1 MNKYFPIII
10 TIMCIFFF
18 NIGSHASD
26 NSSNNSITLKLP
38 PKSLAQWYKPENKR
52 QVWLHTMFRL
62 RREML
67 AMQDYSADKQD
78 KELHKWSQKFIKDY
92 QSIADMVPQW
102 QEYLKLEHLKTLET
116 AVNKQQYTSIA
127 PILKKLG
134 KTCMNCHDEYKT
146 IATLLYR
153 TADFSIQKVQLKSH
167 LHDYDEVMEHLSS
180 TVNRINIAIKD
191 GYFSKA
197 QQLIPSLENQLS
209 GLSENCSECHKK
221 DTIPV
226 ERIMGASQ
234 QLLPE
239 LAEKIELKDKKQA
252 GRKLGEF
259 AVKVC
264 ARCHAVHK
272 LTSDLKQELQ

>member
-1 MNKYFPIII
+1 MKIFFPIIL
-10 TIMCIFFF
+10 TIICIFFS
-18 NIGSHASD
+18 NISIYASD
-26 NSSNNSITLKLP
+26 TSSNNTITIKLP
-38 PKSLAQWYKPENKR
+38 HKSLSQWYKPENKR

-78 KELHKWSQKFIKDY
+78 KELQKWSQKFIKDY
-92 QSIADMVPQW
+92 QSISDMVPQW
-102 QEYLKLEHLKTLET
+102 QEYLKLEYLTTLET

-134 KTCMNCHDEYKT
+134 KTCMNCHDDYKT

-153 TADFSIQKVQLKSH
+153 TPDFSIQKVQLKSH
-167 LHDYDEVMEHLSS
+167 SHDYDEFMEHLSS

-197 QQLIPSLENQLS
+197 QQIIPSLGNQLS
-209 GLSENCSECHKK
+209 ALSENCSECHKK

-226 ERIMGASQ
+226 ERIMEASQ

-239 LAEKIELKDKKQA
+239 LAEKLELKDKKQA

-272 LTSDLKQELQ
+272 LSSDLKQELK

>member
-1 MNKYFPIII
+1 MNQLS
-10 TIMCIFFF
+10 TISISFILLLLFTI
-18 NIGSHASD
+18 NSHAVDTSI
-26 NSSNNSITLKLP
+26 NNTITLKLP
-38 PKSLAQWYKPENKR
+38 PQSLSQWYKPENKR

-67 AMQDYSADKQD
+67 AMQDYAEQKQQKD
-78 KELHKWSQKFIKDY
+78 LQKWSQKFIKDY
-92 QSIADMVPQW
+92 LSIAEMMPQW
-102 QEYLKLEHLKTLET
+102 QDYLHPEYLKILEHSVK
-116 AVNKQQYTSIA
+116 NKDYSSIK

-134 KTCMNCHDEYKT
+134 KSCMHCHDDYQT
-146 IATLLYR
+146 IAVLLYR
-153 TADFSIQKVQLKSH
+153 TSDFSQHSIKSKNQQI
-167 LHDYDEVMEHLSS
+167 DYDESMQQLSTS
-180 TVNRINIAIKD
+180 VNRINIAIKD

-197 QQLIPSLENQLS
+197 KQLIVPLEKQLRE
-209 GLSENCSECHKK
+209 LADNCSECHKK
-221 DTIPV
+221 EISPV
-226 ERIMGASQ
+226 KRIMDASQ

-239 LAEKIELKDKKQA
+239 LIEKLEQEDSKQA